1 VIRPRRNGAVR
12 AWWLAC
18 LVGCMAPA
26 QALRLSVDTAALTP
40 SEAARS
46 QALLDDASRRL
57 PPRWSRALGDVRVEW
72 RDDLPAN
79 VEGRAYGS
87 GDATGRILLRRPLL
101 AAGADDRLAL
111 ASILHELAHLYDR
124 SRDGGLSRDR
134 RLRALAGWEDAPLR
148 PWPTRNAFT
157 DRNPDRYELTD
168 PVEYVAVNLEHFLL
182 DPDYAC
188 RRPAMG
194 RLFAERFGGAMTV
207 GPMTSV
213 STTPVA
219 CPDDLP
225 FLQATSDSGAPL
237 LAIDPSRVYA
247 VDYLLAEG
255 NSAPMSRW
263 GHAMLRLVVCA
274 PGHAPGPACRLDL
287 AYHQVLS
294 FRAFVDDVQVSS
306 WRGLAGSYPSRLFVL
321 PLAQVVDEYTKVE
334 LRGLRSIPLHLSRDE
349 IATLLQRAAVVHWSY
364 DGRYAFVGNNCA
376 VETARLLE
384 DGVPRLAAAHLMS
397 ITPNGLLRRLER
409 GGIVGGDVPADRAE
423 AMRLGYYFEPMSAR
437 YQAMYEVARKE
448 LVLPER
454 RVEDWLALP
463 PRARAAV
470 FDRADLRASAALL
483 VLEEAA
489 LRRQEALA
497 RDLLKR
503 HMPAPG
509 REAARGL
516 LRIEDTLTRPA
527 RMLGGDGYGIPQA
540 EERAAVLRDATPLS
554 ERWRRQREALLAQA
568 RDWLPAPRRE
578 ALDATEA
585 NIAALGAQL
594 RRVAAPPR

>member
-1 VIRPRRNGAVR
+1 VIVPRRNGAVR
-12 AWWLAC
+12 VWWLAC
-18 LVGCMAPA
+18 LLGCMAPA

-46 QALLDDASRRL
+46 QALLDDAKQRL
-57 PPRWSRALGDVRVEW
+57 PPRWSQALGDVRVEW

-101 AAGADDRLAL
+101 APGGDNRLAL

-157 DRNPDRYELTD
+157 DRSPDRYELTD

-182 DPDYAC
+182 DVDYAC
-188 RRPAMG
+188 RRPAMA
-194 RLFAERFGGAMTV
+194 RLFAERFGDPA
-207 GPMTSV
+207 TSA
-213 STTPVA
+213 A

-263 GHAMLRLVVCA
+263 GHAMLRLVACA

-349 IATLLQRAAVVHWSY
+349 IATLLQRATLVHWSY

-409 GGIVGGDVPADRAE
+409 GGIAGGDVPVDRAE

-437 YQAMYEVARKE
+437 YQAMYEVARTG
-448 LVLPER
+448 LALPER
-454 RVEDWLALP
+454 RVEDWFALP

-470 FDRADLRASAALL
+470 FARADLRGSAALL

-497 RDLLKR
+497 RDLLTR

-540 EERAAVLRDATPLS
+540 GERAAVLRDAKTLS

-568 RDWLPAPRRE
+568 RDWLPAPRRD

-585 NIAALGAQL
+585 NVVALGAQL